1 MDARSRGRETD
12 LRRRAVAWE
21 PSADQSDGG
30 AVTCLGAASG
40 DAGGTKVAG
49 AAGGA
54 ATFQRFCWV
63 VAADGGAGACGGGGA
78 GAKAWAGC
86 GGCGCGAGG
95 GAGAA
100 LEERPPRC
108 LDFSMKPVLFCRAA

>member
-1 MDARSRGRETD
+1 MEFGSQPPMDARSRGRETD

-30 AVTCLGAASG
+30 AVCNGAGASFEPSG

-54 ATFQRFCWV
+54 ATFHKFAWV
-63 VAADGGAGACGGGGA
+63 AAADGGAGACGGGGA
-78 GAKAWAGC
+78 GAKA
-86 GGCGCGAGG
+86 
-95 GAGAA
+95 
-100 LEERPPRC
+100 
-108 LDFSMKPVLFCRAA
+108 